1 MQKLSFQTPTLAAGC
16 ARLVPGQHLRG
27 ATRNKSRAF
36 TLIELLIT
44 VSVVSI
50 ALGLTGPSLAGLAA
64 NMRSYAALQGIVS
77 TLSLAR
83 QEAMLRRQQVTVC
96 AVAPDGSCSRDWR
109 SEHEITVFI
118 DSDKDGKP
126 GIGELI
132 LRQTRW
138 SLRDSELSWRASL
151 ARRYLRFEA
160 TGGTWQNGTLYY
172 CPASGD
178 IRHARSLV
186 ISHSGRAYLPGDSN
200 GDGIR
205 EDRRG
210 VNLSC

>member
-1 MQKLSFQTPTLAAGC
+1 MQTPSFRTHTSAIGC
-16 ARLVPGQHLRG
+16 AHPLPIQRVGG
-27 ATRNKSRAF
+27 ATRTKSRAF

-44 VSVVSI
+44 VSVVGI

-64 NMRSYAALQGIVS
+64 NMRSYTALQGIIS

-109 SEHEITVFI
+109 SEHEITVFL
-118 DSDKDGKP
+118 DSDKDGNP
-126 GIGELI
+126 GVGELV

-178 IRHARSLV
+178 VRHARALV

-210 VNLSC
+210 DNLTC